1 MRADLVRN
9 LQASILFIAIV
20 MLTSPA
26 VAGLP
31 ADQCGDCYAET
42 GDGSIRKQSACPVG
56 MSHKDV
62 WDSMVL
68 EVAVMYPD
76 IVTASRIRNR
86 DATTMRVFAV
96 IDQHIG
102 GKYQCLGQ
110 RDSLREMGV
119 DQ

>member
-1 MRADLVRN
+1 
-9 LQASILFIAIV
+9 

-31 ADQCGDCYAET
+31 ADQCGDCYAEAR
-42 GDGSIRKQSACPVG
+42 DGSIRKLSVCPVG

-62 WDSMVL
+62 WDSMLL
-68 EVAVMYPD
+68 EAAVMRPD
-76 IVTASRIRNR
+76 IVTPERIRSR
-86 DATTMRVFAV
+86 DPTTMEVFAV
-96 IDQHIG
+96 IKQFIG